1 MRNLRCREVT
11 QLVSGELDLNPESDP
26 ERVFCP
32 VLLLGSLLLTLVETL
47 AVATGSQ
54 LLKPG

>member
-26 ERVFCP
+26 ELVFCP
-32 VLLLGSLLLTLVETL
+32 VLLGSSLLTQVETL
-47 AVATGSQ
+47 AVATGSP
-54 LLKPG
+54 LLKAG